1 MTSFNLPFA
10 FLPLGGAL
18 TDVLFWFARTSYKT
32 WNSTVKLLQWLGV
45 KIYNVALEVFEFMFD
60 ALVDAFIFL
69 LDFFPDVDL
78 SALDEGL
85 SKLLEFLQGLDQ
97 FLPLSEVFY
106 CVNFLFAYFTI
117 FAVVRTVV
125 KLVPTIG

>member
-1 MTSFNLPFA
+1 MIFA
-10 FLPLGGAL
+10 LSIGSAVSSLL
-18 TDVLFWFARTSYKT
+18 SWFADIFASI
-32 WNSTVKLLQWLGV
+32 WNACVELFKWLGV
-45 KIYNVALEVFEFMFD
+45 KIYNIVLEVFEFMFE

-69 LDFFPDVDL
+69 LDFFPDLDL

-85 SKLLEFLQGLDQ
+85 STLLEFLQGLDQ
-97 FLPLSEVFY
+97 FLPLSEIFY

>member
-1 MTSFNLPFA
+1 MIFSLSIGSA
-10 FLPLGGAL
+10 VSSLLS
-18 TDVLFWFARTSYKT
+18 WFADIFASI
-32 WNSTVKLLQWLGV
+32 WNACVELFKWLSV
-45 KIYNVALEVFEFMFD
+45 KIYNIALEVFEFMFD

-85 SKLLEFLQGLDQ
+85 STLLEFLQGLDQ
-97 FLPLSEVFY
+97 FLPLSEIFC